1 MPENIL
7 LLHILK
13 EKNGSVMFK
22 LLDTLMKFV
31 SEKSEESKK
40 KGENYFDNTSSQ
52 SCNTLCSLFD
62 NKELDIHLKTYMAKI
77 MLRFC

>member
-22 LLDTLMKFV
+22 LLDTLMNYV
-31 SEKSEESKK
+31 S
-40 KGENYFDNTSSQ
+40 FQ

-62 NKELDIHLKTYMAKI
+62 NKELDINLKTYIAKLL
-77 MLRFC
+77 LRFC

>member
-40 KGENYFDNTSSQ
+40 KGENYFDNTSS
-52 SCNTLCSLFD
+52 
-62 NKELDIHLKTYMAKI
+62 
-77 MLRFC
+77 